1 MDWEVTVITQ
11 GNYIKT
17 VNVYDYN
24 YRPDAEEAAI
34 SQTGAIKVLHSNP
47 VSTYSNVE
55 EDTSKSSSSR
65 TYYYNGGGDVPDVDL
80 DLFEI
85 FTAYLGL
92 MVFIAGSFIGFWPL
106 GVIILA
112 IAIIHYFVRH
122 TLKDIDLTK

>member
-11 GNYIKT
+11 GNYIKK

-65 TYYYNGGGDVPDVDL
+65 TYYYSSSGDVPDIDIGP
-80 DLFEI
+80 FE
-85 FTAYLGL
+85 FYTAYLGL
-92 MVFIAGSFIGFWPL
+92 MMIIAGSFINLWPL